1 MECWAALRSLA
12 LGDEVVLEEADEE
25 ATDEALAERVG
36 ARWAG
41 LTAEL
46 MVRDATAAEV
56 ILPTCCDCLSWFRQ
70 FAIDFGNF
78 VMCRFLYF

>member
-1 MECWAALRSLA
+1 MDCWAALRSLG
-12 LGDEVVLEEADEE
+12 LGDELVLLADEE
-25 ATDEALAERVG
+25 AAEEPTEDDLAEEGQEREG

-56 ILPTCCDCLSWFRQ
+56 ILPTCCK
-70 FAIDFGNF
+70 I
-78 VMCRFLYF
+78 

>member
-1 MECWAALRSLA
+1 MDCWAALRSLA

-56 ILPTCCDCLSWFRQ
+56 ILPTCCE
-70 FAIDFGNF
+70 I
-78 VMCRFLYF
+78 